1 METVHKYRAAPPARA
16 RIAALL
22 VPVALASGRLVHAQD
37 ALIIEGDK
45 VTVNANLVVT
55 GSITAPGLADVLAQ
69 LQALT
74 DRLQSA
80 EQVAVP
86 VGSIMP
92 YGGGKETAAQL
103 EKNGWLFCDG
113 RTVDRA
119 TYSELFAAIGI
130 AFGSPTPDNRSFS
143 LPDLRGRLVR
153 GVDDGFGRDPD
164 AANRVSSAPQ
174 GNKGNMVG
182 SVQDDA
188 FQSHVHSGGGGQLC
202 NQCAAGWAHNI
213 VRAVDNTGP
222 PASGRVAQ
230 ETRPKNVYVNWIIKA
245 RSN

>member
-130 AFGSPTPDNRSFS
+130 AFGSPTPDNPHSVCRISAAVLSEALTMASGGTRTPRTAFPRHLRETKATWWAQYRTMRFS
-143 LPDLRGRLVR
+143 HTFIVAVAASCAISALPDGRTTSCGQSTIQDHLLQ
-153 GVDDGFGRDPD
+153 DGLPRKPVP
-164 AANRVSSAPQ
+164 RTCMSI
-174 GNKGNMVG
+174 G
-182 SVQDDA
+182 S
-188 FQSHVHSGGGGQLC
+188 
-202 NQCAAGWAHNI
+202 
-213 VRAVDNTGP
+213 
-222 PASGRVAQ
+222 
-230 ETRPKNVYVNWIIKA
+230 
-245 RSN
+245 